1 MTLHTGRF
9 NALALAALLFMLVS
23 CEGEKPSHALASN
36 GKGKVMLSLYSDIEI
51 RSEASPISDVDDYN
65 FRFVGVDGYATSE
78 YYRYGDVSWPMEWY
92 FGLFR
97 LEAESCTE
105 TEAEEG
111 YGRLRYAGIGQP
123 FSVINDRTATAS
135 VVCSIANFR
144 VSVNFSDKMFLAYK
158 DFKLVLD
165 SVLSPKYEEDEDGNM
180 VLVRDAQIMRTLDF
194 TTMDKVGFYNSND
207 ETTLLRYTL
216 YVMLDGAEEFI
227 EMKSGF
233 IMETAAPVPAAAKAG
248 DAITVN
254 VEYVGD
260 VQPSP
265 GIKFI
270 VSGQRKALDDYLE
283 LGDYSQGSVTEDE

>member
-1 MTLHTGRF
+1 MTLHTSRF
-9 NALALAALLFMLVS
+9 HALALAALLSMIVS
-23 CEGEKPSHALASN
+23 CEGENPSHAPASN
-36 GKGKVMLSLYSDIEI
+36 GKGKVILSLYSDLEI
-51 RSEASPISDVDDYN
+51 RSESSLVSDVDDYN

-105 TEAEEG
+105 EEAETG

-158 DFKLVLD
+158 DFKLVID
-165 SVLSPKYEEDEDGNM
+165 SVLSPIYEEDEDGNM
-180 VLVRDAQIMRTLDF
+180 VLVRDEQTLRTLDF
-194 TTMDKVGFYNSND
+194 TTIDKVGFYNSSG
-207 ETTLLRYTL
+207 ETTILRYTL

-227 EMKSGF
+227 EIKSGY
-233 IMETAAPVPAAAKAG
+233 IMEEAAPVPAVVKAG
-248 DAITVN
+248 DAIAIK

-270 VSGQRKALDDYLE
+270 VSGERKELDDCLE
-283 LGDYSQGSVTEDE
+283 LGDYSQGTVTEDE

>member
-9 NALALAALLFMLVS
+9 HALALAALLSMLVS
-23 CEGEKPSHALASN
+23 CEGEKPSHAPASN
-36 GKGKVMLSLYSDIEI
+36 GKGKVILSLYSGIEI
-51 RSEASPISDVDDYN
+51 RSEAAPISDVDDYN

-105 TEAEEG
+105 AEAEVG

-165 SVLSPKYEEDEDGNM
+165 SVLSPKYEEDEDGNV

-233 IMETAAPVPAAAKAG
+233 IMETAAPVPVAVKAG
-248 DAITVN
+248 DAITIN

-260 VQPSP
+260 VKPSP

-270 VSGQRKALDDYLE
+270 VSGERKGLDDSLE
-283 LGDYSQGSVTEDE
+283 LGDYSQGSATEDE

>member
-123 FSVINDRTATAS
+123 FKVLQQYINSIGYEVELLTTEGKKMKGALTSADENGF
-135 VVCSIANFR
+135 VVTIEEKQKLEGKKR
-144 VSVNFSDKMFLAYK
+144 PQIVEVDKTFGYADVK
-158 DFKLVLD
+158 WVKNIIDFK
-165 SVLSPKYEEDEDGNM
+165 
-180 VLVRDAQIMRTLDF
+180 
-194 TTMDKVGFYNSND
+194 
-207 ETTLLRYTL
+207 
-216 YVMLDGAEEFI
+216 
-227 EMKSGF
+227 
-233 IMETAAPVPAAAKAG
+233 
-248 DAITVN
+248 
-254 VEYVGD
+254 
-260 VQPSP
+260 
-265 GIKFI
+265 
-270 VSGQRKALDDYLE
+270 
-283 LGDYSQGSVTEDE
+283 